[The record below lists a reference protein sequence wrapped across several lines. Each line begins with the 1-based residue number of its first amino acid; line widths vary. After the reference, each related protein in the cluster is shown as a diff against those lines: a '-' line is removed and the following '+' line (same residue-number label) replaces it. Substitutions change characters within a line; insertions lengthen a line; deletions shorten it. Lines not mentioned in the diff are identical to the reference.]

1 MFKVFARYYWGKG
14 FNFGITQ
21 VILIQLSQL
30 RVVLFMRY
38 LGTPVHIAKSGH
50 LIVRI
55 RSREMPPLESPVLTS
70 YMKVIGR
77 IIDIIGPVN
86 EPYAVV
92 KLTKT
97 LTTERL
103 PSPLYYQPKRPRR
116 KIRKRR

>member
-1 MFKVFARYYWGKG
+1 
-14 FNFGITQ
+14 
-21 VILIQLSQL
+21 
-30 RVVLFMRY
+30 MRY
-38 LGTPVHIAKSGH
+38 LGIPLHIAKSGH

-55 RSREMPPLESPVLTS
+55 RSREVPPLDSPVLTS

-77 IIDIIGPVN
+77 IVDIIGPVS
-86 EPYAVV
+86 EPYAIV

-97 LTTERL
+97 LTTGRI